1 MNPFQFILI
10 LSLSLYK
17 SIYELYLIKPF
28 YLTENT
34 IYVKLDP
41 EAANTADSY
50 YLKSGS
56 IYSQWNYLSKSL
68 YLLFFYQISIFFSPN
83 DSPSRT
89 MKNVFHFI
97 WMFFIS
103 FISSSCSWDIQIF
116 VIFPLPFCT
125 FQIQKE
131 KWKWNN
137 LWCHELACINLQV

>member
-34 IYVKLDP
+34 IYVKLHP

-68 YLLFFYQISIFFSPN
+68 YLLFFLSNFYFVHQMIALQELW
-83 DSPSRT
+83 
-89 MKNVFHFI
+89 K
-97 WMFFIS
+97 MFFIS
-103 FISSSCSWDIQIF
+103 SECFSFHSFHLLVLEIF
-116 VIFPLPFCT
+116 KFLWFFPFHSALSRFKRKNGNG
-125 FQIQKE
+125 IIYDAMN
-131 KWKWNN
+131 W
-137 LWCHELACINLQV
+137 LA